1 MTMFRNLSVLS
12 AALLGSSTLLVQSAH
27 ADDDAGWTGKGE
39 AGLLIARGNA
49 DSTSANAKLALAR
62 EVGVWKNS
70 AYLGF
75 LYGKSGEFATAQHLD
90 AKWETDRKISDR
102 MFWFGALRGEQDK
115 FSGFSYQAT
124 LSTGLGYKFIDTDAT
139 KLAGTFGIGYRR
151 LRPELLTKDADGH
164 VIARQKLDAEGD
176 GVATAGL
183 DFSHA
188 LTATTKVLDK
198 LMMETGSKNTLTT
211 NDIALQVAMSDV
223 LALSVGYGIRHN
235 SSPPAGAKKTDQ
247 LTTLNLVYN
256 IK

>member
-1 MTMFRNLSVLS
+1 MISIRQTVKLGSVLMACS
-12 AALLGSSTLLVQSAH
+12 MVFATPALA
-27 ADDDAGWTGKGE
+27 DDAGWTGKGE

-62 EVGVWKNS
+62 EIGVWKHS

-115 FSGFSYQAT
+115 FSGFAYQAT
-124 LSTGLGYKFIDTDAT
+124 LSTGIGYKFIDTDAT

-176 GVATAGL
+176 GIATAGL

-188 LTATTKVLDK
+188 LTSNTKVLDK
-198 LMMETGSKNTLTT
+198 LMIETGSKNTLTT

-235 SSPPAGAKKTDQ
+235 SSPPAGSKKTDQ

>member
-1 MTMFRNLSVLS
+1 MISIRQTVKLGSVLMACS
-12 AALLGSSTLLVQSAH
+12 MVFATPALA
-27 ADDDAGWTGKGE
+27 DDAGWTGKGE

-62 EVGVWKNS
+62 EIGVWKHS
-70 AYLGF
+70 AALGF

-115 FSGFSYQAT
+115 FSGFAYQAT
-124 LSTGLGYKFIDTDAT
+124 LSTGIGYKFIDTDAT

-176 GVATAGL
+176 GIATAGL

-188 LTATTKVLDK
+188 LTSNTKVLDK
-198 LMMETGSKNTLTT
+198 LMIETGSKNTLTT

-235 SSPPAGAKKTDQ
+235 SSPPAGSKKTDQ